1 MFHLQQHLILLSN
14 QIYVDYQVL
23 DSQDESII
31 VIEAI
36 GVDSTATV
44 SELDLN
50 ADDDGDVEISPAS
63 PNVDNNIFTQFYSI
77 FAKDRDLDVEMD
89 LYGGMEVMVW

>member
-1 MFHLQQHLILLSN
+1 M
-14 QIYVDYQVL
+14 
-23 DSQDESII
+23 I

-44 SELDLN
+44 SQLDLN
-50 ADDDGDVEISPAS
+50 ADDDGDVEISPAGI
-63 PNVDNNIFTQFYSI
+63 NVDENIFTQFYSV

-89 LYGGMEVMVW
+89 LYGGGSSDGTSAVSYTHLTLPTSDLV